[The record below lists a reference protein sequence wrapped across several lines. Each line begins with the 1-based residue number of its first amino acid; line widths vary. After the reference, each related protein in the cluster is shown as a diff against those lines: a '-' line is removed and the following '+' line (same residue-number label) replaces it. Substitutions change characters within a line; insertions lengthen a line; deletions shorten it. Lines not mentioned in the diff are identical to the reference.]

1 VNEEQLTMLALILGL
16 SFLLTFIAVLVVVV
30 NS

>member
-1 VNEEQLTMLALILGL
+1 MSEEHRIMLALILGL
-16 SFLLTFIAVLVVVV
+16 SFLLTFIAVLVVVA